1 MDITISEIAVTPM
14 EIFKIKVKE
23 KIQQAALEYL
33 NKEKSG
39 HSKVLHISHLEMEM
53 QDYLKP
59 NQITIHE
66 AKAIFQL
73 RCRMLDVR
81 VNFSGSYT
89 DLNCP
94 LCKKKEDS
102 QKHLL
107 ECEKL
112 VVEGEIARNILEYN
126 DLFGEDLNPKIEVAR
141 IILSRYK
148 NRKKIMRNAKV
159 PR

>member
-1 MDITISEIAVTPM
+1 M
-14 EIFKIKVKE
+14 KE

-59 NQITIHE
+59 NRITIQE

-107 ECEKL
+107 DCEKL
-112 VVEGEIARNILEYN
+112 VVKGEIARNVLEYI

-148 NRKKIMRNAKV
+148 TRKKIMKNAKV